1 MSSTNKLTKLNKFLL
16 KILLASI
23 LIFGLSLIF
32 SRNEKSAPKA
42 LESALLN
49 PKYKKEVN
57 IITIQAQ
64 EESDSSSEKYGSQI
78 TLKKQGDFWL
88 FLKSTEES
96 NEEICAIAD
105 SKIVDSLLEKA
116 ASLRRIYKITD
127 KEKDYLSLGVSGN
140 AESTLAFSKN
150 NDKLYTKIHFGLSN
164 SLKNRIYFRSEG
176 KKTVYESQNDFEQY
190 LNTDINYWS
199 EGEIIPEITN
209 PVQIS
214 LEITESPAFS
224 QESKIQKS
232 GKITLDEKSENF
244 AQKSRSLLSLRHG
257 TIQGENHA
265 DLRKISKLI
274 LHDGSGR
281 IARIE
286 FFEKMD
292 AFINL
297 AENPLSNTVAKNLSP
312 ESTPSYY
319 YKKSVSPSQ
328 IDSQETA
335 FAFYS
340 ENAVYEISSWTY
352 ERIKSIFTQKN

>member
-1 MSSTNKLTKLNKFLL
+1 MSSTNKLTKLNNFLL

-49 PKYKKEVN
+49 PKYKGEVN
-57 IITIQAQ
+57 MITIQAQ
-64 EESDSSSEKYGSQI
+64 EKSDSTNKKGNSQI
-78 TLKKQGDFWL
+78 NLKKQGDFWL
-88 FLKSTEES
+88 FSKFTEES

-105 SKIVDSLLEKA
+105 SKIIDSLIEKA
-116 ASLRRIYKITD
+116 ASLRRLYKITD
-127 KEKDYLSLGVSGN
+127 KERDYLSLGISEN

-214 LEITESPAFS
+214 LVIRESPALS
-224 QESKIQKS
+224 QESGSQKS

-244 AQKSRSLLSLRHG
+244 AQKSRTLISLRHG
-257 TIQGENHA
+257 AITGEKQSS
-265 DLRKISKLI
+265 LKRLSTLQI
-274 LHDGSGR
+274 HDGSGR

-292 AFINL
+292 AFIDS
-297 AENPLSNTVAKNLSP
+297 AVNPLSTTEGKNQSP
-312 ESTPSYY
+312 ESASSYY

-352 ERIKSIFTQKN
+352 ERIKSVFTQKN

>member
-1 MSSTNKLTKLNKFLL
+1 MTKLNNFLL

-49 PKYKKEVN
+49 PKYKGEVN
-57 IITIQAQ
+57 MITIQAQ
-64 EESDSSSEKYGSQI
+64 EKSVSTNKKGNSQI

-88 FLKSTEES
+88 FSKFTEES

-105 SKIVDSLLEKA
+105 SKIIDSLIEKA
-116 ASLRRIYKITD
+116 ASLRSLYKITD
-127 KEKDYLSLGVSGN
+127 KERDYLSLGVSEN

-150 NDKLYTKIHFGLSN
+150 NDKMYTKVHFGLSN

-199 EGEIIPEITN
+199 EGKIIPEIKN

-214 LEITESPAFS
+214 FKTNEGSVGQPPKTITM
-224 QESKIQKS
+224 
-232 GKITLDEKSENF
+232 DEKSSGF
-244 AQKSRSLLSLRHG
+244 ASKSKALLSLRHG
-257 TIQGENHA
+257 KIWPETTINSENY
-265 DLRKISKLI
+265 ISNLSVQ
-274 LHDGSGR
+274 DGSGR
-281 IARIE
+281 IAKLD
-286 FFEKMD
+286 FFKIQNGDDESYFYRKS
-292 AFINL
+292 L
-297 AENPLSNTVAKNLSP
+297 QPSP
-312 ESTPSYY
+312 
-319 YKKSVSPSQ
+319 V
-328 IDSQETA
+328 DSQENI

-340 ENAVYEISSWTY
+340 EKAAYEISAWTY
-352 ERIKSIFTQKN
+352 EKIIQTVLTAE

>member
-1 MSSTNKLTKLNKFLL
+1 
-16 KILLASI
+16 
-23 LIFGLSLIF
+23 
-32 SRNEKSAPKA
+32 
-42 LESALLN
+42 
-49 PKYKKEVN
+49 
-57 IITIQAQ
+57 
-64 EESDSSSEKYGSQI
+64 
-78 TLKKQGDFWL
+78 
-88 FLKSTEES
+88 
-96 NEEICAIAD
+96 
-105 SKIVDSLLEKA
+105 
-116 ASLRRIYKITD
+116 
-127 KEKDYLSLGVSGN
+127 
-140 AESTLAFSKN
+140 ESTLAFSKN

-214 LEITESPAFS
+214 LVIRESPALS
-224 QESKIQKS
+224 QESGSQKS

-244 AQKSRSLLSLRHG
+244 AQKSRTLISLRHG
-257 TIQGENHA
+257 AITGEKQSS
-265 DLRKISKLI
+265 LKRLSTLQI
-274 LHDGSGR
+274 HDGSGR

-292 AFINL
+292 AFIDS
-297 AENPLSNTVAKNLSP
+297 AVNPLSTTEGKNQSP
-312 ESTPSYY
+312 ESASSYY

-352 ERIKSIFTQKN
+352 ERIKSVFTQKN

>member
-1 MSSTNKLTKLNKFLL
+1 MSSTNKLTKLNNFLL

-49 PKYKKEVN
+49 PKYKGEVN
-57 IITIQAQ
+57 MITIQAQ
-64 EESDSSSEKYGSQI
+64 EKSDSTNKKGNSQI

-88 FLKSTEES
+88 LSKEGKKGEA
-96 NEEICAIAD
+96 ICTIAD
-105 SKIVDSLLEKA
+105 SKIIDSLIEKA
-116 ASLRRIYKITD
+116 ASLRSLYKITD
-127 KEKDYLSLGVSGN
+127 KERDYLSLGVSEN

-150 NDKLYTKIHFGLSN
+150 DDRLYTKIHFGLSN

-214 LEITESPAFS
+214 LVIRESPALS
-224 QESKIQKS
+224 QESGSQKS
-232 GKITLDEKSENF
+232 WKITLDEKSENF
-244 AQKSRSLLSLRHG
+244 AQKSRTLISLRHG
-257 TIQGENHA
+257 AITGEKQSS
-265 DLRKISKLI
+265 LKRLSTLQI
-274 LHDGSGR
+274 HDGSGR
-281 IARIE
+281 IARID
-286 FFEKMD
+286 FFEKIAVSID
-292 AFINL
+292 S
-297 AENPLSNTVAKNLSP
+297 AENTLSTTTGKNQFP
-312 ESTPSYY
+312 ESAPSYY

-352 ERIKSIFTQKN
+352 ERIKSVFTQKN

>member
-1 MSSTNKLTKLNKFLL
+1 MTKQNKLLF

-23 LIFGLSLIF
+23 LIFALSLAF
-32 SRNEKSAPKA
+32 SKKERSVPKSV
-42 LESALLN
+42 ESAILN
-49 PKYKKEVN
+49 PSHKNEVN
-57 IITIQAQ
+57 LIEI
-64 EESDSSSEKYGSQI
+64 ESGEGSSV
-78 TLKKQGDFWL
+78 TLKKQGEFWL
-88 FLKSTEES
+88 LSKAFE
-96 NEEICAIAD
+96 NGNEICTLAD
-105 SKIVDSLLEKA
+105 SKIISSLLENAGKI
-116 ASLRRIYKITD
+116 RNIYKISE
-127 KEKDYLSLGVSGN
+127 KENDYLSLGISENQGT
-140 AESTLAFSKN
+140 SISFSQN
-150 NDKLYTKIHFGLSN
+150 NNRMYIKVHFGYTN
-164 SLKNRIYFRSEG
+164 SLKNRIYFRSEAS
-176 KKTVYESQNDFEQY
+176 KTVYETENDIFQFLTTE
-190 LNTDINYWS
+190 TSYWS
-199 EGEIIPEITN
+199 EGQIAPEIKN

-244 AQKSRSLLSLRHG
+244 DQKSRSLLSLRHG

-265 DLRKISKLI
+265 DLRKISKLT

-281 IARIE
+281 IARID

-292 AFINL
+292 AFIDS
-297 AENPLSNTVAKNLSP
+297 AENPLSNTAAKNLSP

-352 ERIKSIFTQKN
+352 ERIIAVFTKNN

>member
-1 MSSTNKLTKLNKFLL
+1 MTKLNNFLL

-32 SRNEKSAPKA
+32 SRNAKSAPKA

-49 PKYKKEVN
+49 PKYEGEVN

-64 EESDSSSEKYGSQI
+64 EESVSTNKKGNSQI

-116 ASLRRIYKITD
+116 ASLRSLYKITD
-127 KEKDYLSLGVSGN
+127 KEKDYLSLGVSEN
-140 AESTLAFSKN
+140 AESTLSFSKN
-150 NDKLYTKIHFGLSN
+150 NDKLYTKVHFGHSD

-209 PVQIS
+209 PVQLS
-214 LEITESPAFS
+214 FKMNESSIAQS
-224 QESKIQKS
+224 SKMK
-232 GKITLDEKSENF
+232 KLDEKSANF
-244 AQKSRSLLSLRHG
+244 ASKSNTLLSLRHG
-257 TIQGENHA
+257 QIWSETTINSENY
-265 DLRKISKLI
+265 ISTLTVQ
-274 LHDGSGR
+274 DGSGR
-281 IARIE
+281 LAKLD
-286 FFEKMD
+286 FFKIQNGDDESYFYRKS
-292 AFINL
+292 IQ
-297 AENPLSNTVAKNLSP
+297 PSP
-312 ESTPSYY
+312 
-319 YKKSVSPSQ
+319 V
-328 IDSQETA
+328 DSQENT

-340 ENAVYEISSWTY
+340 EKAAYEISAWTY
-352 ERIKSIFTQKN
+352 EKIIQTVLSAE